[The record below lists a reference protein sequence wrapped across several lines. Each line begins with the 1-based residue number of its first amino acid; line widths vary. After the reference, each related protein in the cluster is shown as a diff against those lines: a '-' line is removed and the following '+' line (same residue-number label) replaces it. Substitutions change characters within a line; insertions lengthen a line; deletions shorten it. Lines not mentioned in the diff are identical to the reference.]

1 MPGGKKVGMKMKDKD
16 NKKIAQY
23 GGGGKIKKPRKPMSY
38 KKGGVIKK

>member
-1 MPGGKKVGMKMKDKD
+1 MPSGKKVGMTVKDKND
-16 NKKIAQY
+16 KKIAQY